1 MAEVPVRS
9 PPETGTVFDRI
20 CVRNEDDILLL
31 PVRSIL
37 YARQDNGTTTLQL
50 DQQILQARLSL
61 TRLEGALR
69 PFGFFRCHRAFLV
82 NLRRVRRIVQWSRH
96 VHHLLLDDPKE
107 TMIPLAK
114 GRKADLWRALLFP

>member
-9 PPETGTVFDRI
+9 PPATGTPLDRI
-20 CVRNEDDILLL
+20 CIRASEDILLL

-50 DQQILQARLSL
+50 DQQTLVVRMSL
-61 TRLEGALR
+61 RRLEGALS

-82 NLRRVRRIVQWSRH
+82 NLRRVRRIVPWSRH

-107 TMIPLAK
+107 TMVPLAK
-114 GRKADLWRALLFP
+114 ARKADLWRALLFP